1 MSADPGLFGTLHEH
15 REHHHREKHH
25 TDGSRPRTRRGPDRL
40 NERQTHIVAMLAEG
54 ASDVQIARRLYIGQ
68 RTVQREV
75 AMLMTQVGAAS
86 RFALGAEAV
95 LRGWL

>member
-1 MSADPGLFGTLHEH
+1 MSADPGLYGNLHEH
-15 REHHHREKHH
+15 REMHRDNRIRPEN
-25 TDGSRPRTRRGPDRL
+25 SRPRTRRGPDRL
-40 NERQTHIVAMLAEG
+40 NERQTHIVTLLAEG

-75 AMLMTQVGAAS
+75 ASLMSQVGAAS
-86 RFALGAEAV
+86 RFALGAEAA